1 MYAEFSWI
9 LLLQCII
16 SLWHYSLKL
25 CLVLSYKVADADSSI
40 KNLEKEAD
48 RLLDKIK
55 PIKELQDNLGKN
67 ISQIKELI
75 NQARKQANSVSPISQ
90 KKIDLLSID
99 GILFS
104 TFYFFSTLWIL
115 PDSKHVE
122 REQILEYNF
131 SEKKRIFWWF
141 SLCVLFLHLKHALVK
156 WIASV
161 GMDCKRFFLRS
172 IVGDSAAEESQYH
185 WFVVRT
191 KMYFSA

>member
-9 LLLQCII
+9 LLLQCLI

-25 CLVLSYKVADADSSI
+25 CLVFSYEVADADSSI

-90 KKIDLLSID
+90 KKKKKPKTKPKKQNIKYLLSTN
-99 GILFS
+99 GI
-104 TFYFFSTLWIL
+104 
-115 PDSKHVE
+115 
-122 REQILEYNF
+122 
-131 SEKKRIFWWF
+131 
-141 SLCVLFLHLKHALVK
+141 
-156 WIASV
+156 
-161 GMDCKRFFLRS
+161 
-172 IVGDSAAEESQYH
+172 
-185 WFVVRT
+185 
-191 KMYFSA
+191 

>member
-16 SLWHYSLKL
+16 SLWYYSLKL

-75 NQARKQANSVSPISQ
+75 NQARKQANSVSPVFQ
-90 KKIDLLSID
+90 KNYLLSID

-104 TFYFFSTLWIL
+104 TF
-115 PDSKHVE
+115 
-122 REQILEYNF
+122 
-131 SEKKRIFWWF
+131 
-141 SLCVLFLHLKHALVK
+141 LFLVN
-156 WIASV
+156 SV
-161 GMDCKRFFLRS
+161 NPS
-172 IVGDSAAEESQYH
+172 
-185 WFVVRT
+185 
-191 KMYFSA
+191 